1 MSALPPPVSR
11 DLRLHHNQI
20 FLWGT
25 LIREGRVEPRHA
37 RLLRGSALEGLRIC
51 QGLLS
56 TAGILPQQDRRRSEA
71 FQDAE
76 RALVGFFDWAGR
88 SQLPEQWEPLQT
100 ELYGNERLGEL
111 VLAQMEALDNNPLA
125 VDYPIEA
132 LEVQARCLEL
142 GYHGHA
148 ANRRLDSNQLD
159 RLKGK
164 LAAALRR
171 PLPVLSPPLPVLQN
185 SASWRLRVSPLSILG
200 MALLMLALLGG
211 GVRFAL
217 FLRTDKVATKIQGT
231 LSANGCP

>member
-1 MSALPPPVSR
+1 MSALPPTVSR
-11 DLRLHHNQI
+11 GLRLHYNQI

-25 LIREGRVEPRHA
+25 LIKEGRIEPRHA
-37 RLLRGSALEGLRIC
+37 RLLRGSALECLRSC

-56 TAGILPQQDRRRSEA
+56 TAGILPHQDRRRSEA

-88 SQLPEQWEPLQT
+88 SQLPEQWDPLQT
-100 ELYGNERLGEL
+100 ELYGNEKLGEL

-125 VDYPIEA
+125 ADYPIEA
-132 LEVQARCLEL
+132 LEVHARCLAF
-142 GYHGHA
+142 GYYGHA
-148 ANRRLDSNQLD
+148 ANRRLDPNQLD

-171 PLPVLSPPLPVLQN
+171 PLPELAPPLPVLQN
-185 SASWRLRVSPLSILG
+185 AASWRPRASPSSILG
-200 MALLMLALLGG
+200 LALLLLALLGG
-211 GVRFAL
+211 GTRLAI
-217 FLRTDKVATKIQGT
+217 FLRTGKVAAHIQDA